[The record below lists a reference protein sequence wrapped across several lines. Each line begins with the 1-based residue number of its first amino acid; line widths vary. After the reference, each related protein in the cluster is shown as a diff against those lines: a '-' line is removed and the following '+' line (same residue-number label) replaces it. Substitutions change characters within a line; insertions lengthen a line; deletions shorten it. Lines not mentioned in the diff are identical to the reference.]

1 MPTNAKIVAENLLE
15 EDYRIEFRFKYKL
28 VKLLEKKLEL
38 EKTSKSEYIRQL
50 ILEDIKKIISTN
62 NTQINTTSENFNNLL
77 IYIEEVRKL
86 QGAVNKL
93 GVLINQAIGYKIF
106 QNNIS
111 YIENSL
117 YNNLDQLLEV
127 SNNLKKIL
135 NKNKEEE

>member
-15 EDYRIEFRFKYKL
+15 EDYRIEFRLKYKL

-62 NTQINTTSENFNNLL
+62 NTQSTTSENFNNLL
-77 IYIEEVRKL
+77 IYIEEVKKL

-111 YIENSL
+111 YVENSL

>member
-1 MPTNAKIVAENLLE
+1 MPTNAKIIAENLLE

-62 NTQINTTSENFNNLL
+62 NTQSTTSENFNNLL
-77 IYIEEVRKL
+77 IYIEEVKKL

-111 YIENSL
+111 YVENSL

>member
-1 MPTNAKIVAENLLE
+1 MPTNAKIIAENLLE

-50 ILEDIKKIISTN
+50 ILEDIKKIISTS
-62 NTQINTTSENFNNLL
+62 NTQSTTSENFNNLL

-111 YIENSL
+111 YVENSL

>member
-15 EDYRIEFRFKYKL
+15 EDYRIEFRLKYKL

-50 ILEDIKKIISTN
+50 ILEDIKKIISTS
-62 NTQINTTSENFNNLL
+62 NTQSTTSENFNNLL

-111 YIENSL
+111 YVENSL

>member
-1 MPTNAKIVAENLLE
+1 MPTNAKIIAENLLE

-62 NTQINTTSENFNNLL
+62 NTQSTTSENFNNLL
-77 IYIEEVRKL
+77 IYIEEVKKL

>member
-1 MPTNAKIVAENLLE
+1 MPTNAKIIAENLLE

-50 ILEDIKKIISTN
+50 ILEDIKKIISTS
-62 NTQINTTSENFNNLL
+62 NTQNTTSENFNNLL

>member
-1 MPTNAKIVAENLLE
+1 MPTNAKIIAENLLE

-62 NTQINTTSENFNNLL
+62 NTQSTTSENFNNLL
-77 IYIEEVRKL
+77 IYIEEVKKL

-93 GVLINQAIGYKIF
+93 GVLINQTIGYKIF

-111 YIENSL
+111 YVENSL

>member
-62 NTQINTTSENFNNLL
+62 NTQNTTSENFNNLL

>member
-1 MPTNAKIVAENLLE
+1 MPTNTKIVAENLLE
-15 EDYRIEFRFKYKL
+15 EDYRIEFKLKYKL

-50 ILEDIKKIISTN
+50 ILEDIKKIISTS
-62 NTQINTTSENFNNLL
+62 NTQNTTSENFNNLL

>member
-15 EDYRIEFRFKYKL
+15 EDYRVEFRLKYKL

-50 ILEDIKKIISTN
+50 ILEDIKKIISTS
-62 NTQINTTSENFNNLL
+62 NTQSTTSENFNNLL

>member
-15 EDYRIEFRFKYKL
+15 EDYRIEFRLKYKL

-50 ILEDIKKIISTN
+50 ILEDIKKIISTS
-62 NTQINTTSENFNNLL
+62 NTQNTTSENFNNLL
-77 IYIEEVRKL
+77 IYIEEVIKL

-111 YIENSL
+111 YVENSL

>member
-15 EDYRIEFRFKYKL
+15 EDYRIEFRLKYKL

-50 ILEDIKKIISTN
+50 ILEDIKKIISTS
-62 NTQINTTSENFNNLL
+62 NTQNTTSENFNNLL

-93 GVLINQAIGYKIF
+93 GILINQAIGYKIF

-111 YIENSL
+111 YVENSL

-127 SNNLKKIL
+127 SNNLKKNNIKI
-135 NKNKEEE
+135 KN

>member
-15 EDYRIEFRFKYKL
+15 EDYRIEFRLKYKL

-50 ILEDIKKIISTN
+50 ILEDIKKIISTS
-62 NTQINTTSENFNNLL
+62 NTQNTTSENFNNLL

>member
-15 EDYRIEFRFKYKL
+15 EDYRIEFRLKYKL
-28 VKLLEKKLEL
+28 VKLL

-50 ILEDIKKIISTN
+50 ILEDIKKIISTS
-62 NTQINTTSENFNNLL
+62 NTQSTTSENFNNLL

-111 YIENSL
+111 YVENSL

>member
-1 MPTNAKIVAENLLE
+1 MPTNTKIVAENLLE

-62 NTQINTTSENFNNLL
+62 NTQNTTSENFNNLL
-77 IYIEEVRKL
+77 IYIEVRKL

>member
-50 ILEDIKKIISTN
+50 ILEDIKKIISTS
-62 NTQINTTSENFNNLL
+62 NTQNTTSENFNNLL

-111 YIENSL
+111 YVENSL

>member
-15 EDYRIEFRFKYKL
+15 EDYRIEFRLKYKL

-50 ILEDIKKIISTN
+50 ILEDIKKIINTS
-62 NTQINTTSENFNNLL
+62 NTQSTTSENFNNLL

>member
-1 MPTNAKIVAENLLE
+1 MPINAKIVAENLLE
-15 EDYRIEFRFKYKL
+15 EDYRIEFKLKYKL

-50 ILEDIKKIISTN
+50 ILEDIKKIISTS
-62 NTQINTTSENFNNLL
+62 NTQNTTSENFNNLL

>member
-1 MPTNAKIVAENLLE
+1 MPTNAKIIAENLLE
-15 EDYRIEFRFKYKL
+15 EDYRIEFRLKYKL

-62 NTQINTTSENFNNLL
+62 NTQSTTSENFNNLL
-77 IYIEEVRKL
+77 IYIEEVKKL

-111 YIENSL
+111 YVENSL

>member
-15 EDYRIEFRFKYKL
+15 EDYRIEFRLKYKL

-50 ILEDIKKIISTN
+50 ILEDIKKIISTS
-62 NTQINTTSENFNNLL
+62 NTQSTTSENFNNLL

>member
-15 EDYRIEFRFKYKL
+15 EDYRIEFRLKYKL

-62 NTQINTTSENFNNLL
+62 NTQSTTSENFNNLL

>member
-62 NTQINTTSENFNNLL
+62 NTQNTTSKNFNNLL

>member
-15 EDYRIEFRFKYKL
+15 EDYRIEFRLKYKL

-50 ILEDIKKIISTN
+50 ILEDIKKIISTS
-62 NTQINTTSENFNNLL
+62 NTQNTTSENFNNLL

-117 YNNLDQLLEV
+117 YNNLNQLLEV

>member
-50 ILEDIKKIISTN
+50 ILEDIKKIISTS
-62 NTQINTTSENFNNLL
+62 NTQSTTSENFNNLL

-111 YIENSL
+111 YVENSL

>member
-50 ILEDIKKIISTN
+50 ILEDIKKIISTS
-62 NTQINTTSENFNNLL
+62 NTQNTTSENFNNLL

-111 YIENSL
+111 YIENRL

>member
-15 EDYRIEFRFKYKL
+15 EDYRIEFRLKYKL

-50 ILEDIKKIISTN
+50 ILEDIKKIISTS
-62 NTQINTTSENFNNLL
+62 NTQNTTSENFNNLL

-111 YIENSL
+111 YVENSL